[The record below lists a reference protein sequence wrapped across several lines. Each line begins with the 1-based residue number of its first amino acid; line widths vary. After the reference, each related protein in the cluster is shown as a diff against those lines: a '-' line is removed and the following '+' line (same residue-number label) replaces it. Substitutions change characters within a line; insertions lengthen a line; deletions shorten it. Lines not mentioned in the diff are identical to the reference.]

1 MKKLFKKFIFNSLFR
16 VLVSLVFD
24 AFVLIKSTRGL
35 WPHSADCPHAPL
47 VERTQRPAAAGNY
60 FKFKIAIGCIFL
72 IVVYISLN
80 NYLIIFIYL
89 KSTSAKSSP
98 AAAVE
103 RNSSLLQQTRRYSEI
118 ISFLKGQMRA
128 ANDSETIADSG
139 HRILIDPQDIEI
151 AGLDLKSVVSNK
163 KLTFLEDSY
172 FQENDERP
180 NDLNEPTNHRGNHRC
195 VQPKLNPFDKNIM
208 QFVKKESTLRCNP
221 KKNWIGKNLFN
232 CFISEE
238 VSLDY

>member
-103 RNSSLLQQTRRYSEI
+103 RNSSLLQQTRRAVSA
-118 ISFLKGQMRA
+118 LNLMRA
-128 ANDSETIADSG
+128 VLPAQPGSG
-139 HRILIDPQDIEI
+139 ARPSLVGVGSCMRWPGPPPHTLPRNHYHPQQR
-151 AGLDLKSVVSNK
+151 
-163 KLTFLEDSY
+163 T
-172 FQENDERP
+172 
-180 NDLNEPTNHRGNHRC
+180 PT
-195 VQPKLNPFDKNIM
+195 
-208 QFVKKESTLRCNP
+208 
-221 KKNWIGKNLFN
+221 W
-232 CFISEE
+232 
-238 VSLDY
+238 